1 MPDLLDTAKKQVVE
15 TLNLQTKR
23 SNRLKFTPD
32 GRRVLVTDLDAGE
45 LIVVDATTRK
55 EITRLK
61 LGKSPEGILVAP
73 DGSRAY
79 VAVNG
84 DNNVAIVDLKTL
96 EETGRI
102 STGNGPD
109 GMAWAVR

>member
-1 MPDLLDTAKKQVVE
+1 M
-15 TLNLQTKR
+15 
-23 SNRLKFTPD
+23 
-32 GRRVLVTDLDAGE
+32 LVTDLDAGE

-61 LGKSPEGILVAP
+61 VGKSPEGILVAP

>member
-1 MPDLLDTAKKQVVE
+1 MRRW
-15 TLNLQTKR
+15 R
-23 SNRLKFTPD
+23 SSIRRR
-32 GRRVLVTDLDAGE
+32 GRSWVT
-45 LIVVDATTRK
+45 
-55 EITRLK
+55 
-61 LGKSPEGILVAP
+61 P

-84 DNNVAIVDLKTL
+84 DNHVAIVDLKAL

>member
-1 MPDLLDTAKKQVVE
+1 M
-15 TLNLQTKR
+15 
-23 SNRLKFTPD
+23 
-32 GRRVLVTDLDAGE
+32 LVTDLDAGE

-61 LGKSPEGILVAP
+61 LGKSPEGILVTP

-79 VAVNG
+79 VAVTG
-84 DNNVAIVDLKTL
+84 DNHVAIVDLKTL